1 MKAFRS
7 ILLVAISLYFSAAFA
22 GKAPL
27 YKIEKNGQ
35 TAYLLGTIH
44 TGVDFN
50 DLPET
55 AKYLAQTSDS
65 LVIETDLEAAGP
77 LMARA
82 FPLGEKNSL
91 KSQLGWIEWRK
102 LYSRVSPLLP
112 RENMQVLDRV
122 DPVIANLYLMLV
134 SFEQVEN
141 PIDATLL
148 QNAKNARK
156 NVFFFEAPEEQIEV
170 LRKTQNIKS
179 LKKMLAMSK
188 RELAHSSDSLVQAY
202 ITNNG
207 PLIAKIMESTTSPED
222 LQIVLKNRNAN
233 WMKNF
238 GPLFAHSGTE
248 FFAVGAGHLYG
259 NYGLLELLSA
269 QGYRVSPLE

>member
-1 MKAFRS
+1 MTAFRS
-7 ILLVAISLYFSAAFA
+7 FLIIAISLYFSSAFA

-27 YKIEKNGQ
+27 YKVEKNGQ

-44 TGVDFN
+44 TGVN
-50 DLPET
+50 YEELPET
-55 AKYLAQTSDS
+55 AKDLAQRSDS
-65 LVIETDLEAAGP
+65 LIIETDLEAAGP

-102 LYSRVSPLLP
+102 LYSRLSPHLP
-112 RENMQVLDRV
+112 RETMEVLNRV
-122 DPVIANLYLMLV
+122 DPVMANLYLAIF
-134 SFEQVEN
+134 SFPQVES

-156 NVFFFEAPEEQIEV
+156 NVFFFETPQAQIEV
-170 LRKTQNIKS
+170 MRKTQTIKS

-188 RELAHSSDSLVQAY
+188 NELAHSSDSLVQAY
-202 ITNNG
+202 VTNDG
-207 PLIAKIMESTTSPED
+207 AMIEKIMESSMPPED
-222 LQIVLKNRNAN
+222 LQVLLTNRNLN

-238 GPLFAHSGTE
+238 GSLFATPGTE
-248 FFAVGAGHLYG
+248 FFAVGAGHLFG
-259 NYGLLELLSA
+259 DYGLIELLSA